1 MNIYEYDQLSRE
13 DLRRLCVRNPLREPA
28 LEETCEEI
36 FREVEAHGD
45 EAVRAFTRR
54 FDGVELSEFR
64 VQAKDFQDAVEGLSP
79 EVTGAL
85 QQAAGNIRKFH
96 SAQSVT
102 EEPVVVQEGV
112 TCWRAARAISGVGIY
127 VPGGTA
133 VMPSTVL
140 MLGIPAK
147 LAGCQKV
154 LLCTPPRKDGSVPP
168 VVLAAAQIA
177 GIRQVYRVGGA
188 QAVAAMAV
196 GTETI
201 PKVEKILG
209 PGNRY
214 VQTAKL
220 LAAFRGVS
228 VDMVAGPTEVLI
240 IADQSASPRQ
250 VAADLIAQAEH
261 GADSRAILVTTSSEL
276 LAATVSALDS
286 QLEDL
291 PRRELARESLD
302 RSFALR
308 VSSLEKA
315 FDFGNRYAPEHLV
328 LALESPR
335 EWLGCVQSA
344 GSVFVGHWSPEV
356 AGDYASGTNHTLPT
370 SGTARSVS
378 GVSMDSFVK
387 KITFQELT
395 ATGLEGLAPTL
406 ETLAREENL
415 EGHARAVRFR
425 LEGKPGAES

>member
-1 MNIYEYDQLSRE
+1 MRIYECDQLTRE
-13 DLRRLCVRNPLREPA
+13 DLRRLCVRNPLRETRFVEA
-28 LEETCEEI
+28 CEEI
-36 FREVEAHGD
+36 FRAIEERGD
-45 EAVRAFTRR
+45 EAVREFSKR
-54 FDGVELSEFR
+54 FDGVDISEFR
-64 VQAKDFQDAVEGLSP
+64 VQAKEFQEASEGLAP
-79 EVTGAL
+79 DVGEAL
-85 QQAAGNIRKFH
+85 QHAAANIRKFH
-96 SAQSVT
+96 SAQSLA

-154 LLCTPPRKDGSVPP
+154 LLCTPPRPDGTVSPL
-168 VVLAAAQIA
+168 VLAAAQIA
-177 GIRQVYRVGGA
+177 GIRHVYRVGGA
-188 QAVAAMAV
+188 QAVAAMAL

-220 LAAFRGVS
+220 LASLRGVS
-228 VDMVAGPTEVLI
+228 IDMVAGPTEVLV
-240 IADQSASPRQ
+240 IADGSACPRH

-261 GADSRAILVTTSSEL
+261 GADSRAILVTTSSEVL
-276 LAATVSALDS
+276 TATLAELDS

-291 PRRELARESLD
+291 PRRQPAREALE

-308 VSSLEKA
+308 VSSLEEA
-315 FDFGNRYAPEHLV
+315 LDFSNRYAPEHLL
-328 LALESPR
+328 LALGDPR
-335 EWLGCVQSA
+335 EWLGRVQSA

-395 ATGLEGLAPTL
+395 PKGLDALAPTL
-406 ETLAREENL
+406 ETLAREEGL
-415 EGHARAVRFR
+415 EGHARAVRCR
-425 LEGKPGAES
+425 LDEASGAAS